1 MARQIGIALALS
13 SIRDLTQSKRRTHQH
28 DLHQLIIV
36 LRAVIITGRELECV
50 QTHTHGTRRWPLKDT
65 HYFMNDGTGWENKQV
80 ERTKREKEC
89 EAPCSIRVPLI

>member
-1 MARQIGIALALS
+1 MARQIGIALSLS
-13 SIRDLTQSKRRTHQH
+13 SIRDLTQSERRTHQH

-50 QTHTHGTRRWPLKDT
+50 QTHTRHTEVAAQRYT

-89 EAPCSIRVPLI
+89 GGPVQH